1 MTENAAALAAII
13 ATGDQTAIAK
23 AYNRLIRDHGHDA
36 AEQIYE
42 DALRQASQAQTET
55 GR

>member
-1 MTENAAALAAII
+1 MTENAAALDAII
-13 ATGDQTAIAK
+13 ATGDQTAIAA

-42 DALRQASQAQTET
+42 DALRQIDQAEPET
-55 GR
+55 G